1 MLWIITVLIVVS
13 SLFALLP
20 NHRVIMVLKHGIWR
34 WYKERYL
41 QGTGAW
47 NVLFPWW
54 RVDAV
59 AYNQS
64 LHNMYANM
72 IEAFGMFELIVFW
85 FVFLKYFNFGFSI
98 LLLFYGLTMSSPF
111 YFFVAFCLVF
121 EKRGLYSPKQS
132 SEIDKIKKDTFLPSR
147 PAGT

>member
-1 MLWIITVLIVVS
+1 MIVVS

-20 NHRVIMVLKHGIWR
+20 NHRVIVFLKSGIWR
-34 WYKERYL
+34 IYKEGYL
-41 QGTGAW
+41 QETGAW

-54 RVDAV
+54 RVDTV
-59 AYNQS
+59 KHDYYIS

-98 LLLFYGLTMSSPF
+98 LLFMVLH
-111 YFFVAFCLVF
+111 
-121 EKRGLYSPKQS
+121 
-132 SEIDKIKKDTFLPSR
+132 
-147 PAGT
+147 